1 MMDKSKSIVV
11 EKLLLGTGYPIE
23 DMVVATLYQGISLE
37 ELLMKKLVWKQQSPY
52 RALASLRLS

>member
-37 ELLMKKLVWKQQSPY
+37 ELPY
-52 RALASLRLS
+52 RAMASLRLS